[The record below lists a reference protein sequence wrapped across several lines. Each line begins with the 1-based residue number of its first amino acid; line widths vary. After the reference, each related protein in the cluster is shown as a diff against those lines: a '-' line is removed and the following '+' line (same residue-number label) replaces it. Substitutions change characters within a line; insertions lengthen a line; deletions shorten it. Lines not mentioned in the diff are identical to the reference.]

1 MCVILQDLIKTLTR
15 EDYLQIGAIH
25 KEWVS
30 FLQPNVS
37 AERIAH
43 TMQDFGEM
51 LSGLRVEPSEY
62 ILLAL
67 PTFENGTPETHA
79 ELFLKDSLLEKHGI
93 IAERN
98 MPQYQETDTKD
109 VFTEIIQDTA
119 DYLPSAYGYEFSPW
133 EMVLG
138 ATVLPEN
145 FNQSGLGKIPFIASA
160 LFNMSFSGTSVEAQK
175 KAREDLL
182 VSLVEIEEMSE
193 EERISASCLFD
204 DLRLE
209 LGIYRPEEE
218 REESNRLVLLD
229 SVRTYEQWLREM
241 KRICSLGVI

>member
-1 MCVILQDLIKTLTR
+1 MILHDLLKTLTKD
-15 EDYLQIGAIH
+15 DYLQIGSIH

-43 TMQDFGEM
+43 TMQEFGDV
-51 LSGLRVEPSEY
+51 LAGLPVEPSEY

-79 ELFLKDSLLEKHGI
+79 ELFLKDALREKRDTI
-93 IAERN
+93 TEKD
-98 MPQYQETDTKD
+98 MPQYKKTNGKD
-109 VFTEIIQDTA
+109 VFSEIIQDTA
-119 DYLPSAYGYEFSPW
+119 NYLPNSYGYEFCPW

-145 FNQSGLGKIPFIASA
+145 FDQSELGKIPFVASA
-160 LFNMSFSGTSVEAQK
+160 LFNMSFNGTSVEAQK
-175 KAREDLL
+175 KAREDLH
-182 VSLVEIEEMSE
+182 VSLDEIEKLSE
-193 EERISASCLFD
+193 EERISNSCSWD

-229 SVRTYEQWLREM
+229 SVRTYEQWLLEM
-241 KRICSLGVI
+241 KRICSLGVV

>member
-1 MCVILQDLIKTLTR
+1 MILHDLLKTLTKD
-15 EDYLQIGAIH
+15 DYLQIGSIH

-43 TMQDFGEM
+43 TMQEFGDM
-51 LSGLRVEPSEY
+51 LAGLPVEPSEY

-79 ELFLKDSLLEKHGI
+79 ELFLKDALREKRDTI
-93 IAERN
+93 TEKDI
-98 MPQYQETDTKD
+98 PQYQKTNGKD
-109 VFTEIIQDTA
+109 VFSEIIQDTA
-119 DYLPSAYGYEFSPW
+119 NYLPSSYGYEFSPW

-145 FNQSGLGKIPFIASA
+145 FNQARLGKIPFIASA
-160 LFNMSFSGTSVEAQK
+160 LFNMSFNGTTVEAQQ
-175 KAREDLL
+175 KARGDLY
-182 VSLVEIEEMSE
+182 VSLEEIEKISE

>member
-1 MCVILQDLIKTLTR
+1 MILHDLLKTLTKD
-15 EDYLQIGAIH
+15 DYLQIGSIH

-51 LSGLRVEPSEY
+51 LSGLPVEPSEY

-79 ELFLKDSLLEKHGI
+79 ELFLKDALREKRDTI
-93 IAERN
+93 TEKD
-98 MPQYQETDTKD
+98 MPQYQKTNGKD
-109 VFTEIIQDTA
+109 VFSEIIQDTA

-133 EMVLG
+133 KMVLG

-145 FNQSGLGKIPFIASA
+145 FNQSEMGKIPFIASA
-160 LFNMSFSGTSVEAQK
+160 LFNMSFNGTSVEAQK

-209 LGIYRPEEE
+209 LGIYRPEDE

>member
-1 MCVILQDLIKTLTR
+1 MILHDLLKTLTKD
-15 EDYLQIGAIH
+15 DYLQIGSIH

-30 FLQPNVS
+30 FFQSNVS

-43 TMQDFGEM
+43 TMQEFGDM
-51 LSGLRVEPSEY
+51 LAALPVEPSEY

-79 ELFLKDSLLEKHGI
+79 ELFLKDALREKRDTI
-93 IAERN
+93 TEKD
-98 MPQYQETDTKD
+98 MPQYQKTNGKD
-109 VFTEIIQDTA
+109 VFSEIIQDTA
-119 DYLPSAYGYEFSPW
+119 NYLPSSYGYEFSPW

-145 FNQSGLGKIPFIASA
+145 FNQARLGKIPFIASA
-160 LFNMSFSGTSVEAQK
+160 LFNMSFNGTTVEAQQ
-175 KAREDLL
+175 KAREDLY
-182 VSLVEIEEMSE
+182 VSLEEIEKISE

>member
-1 MCVILQDLIKTLTR
+1 MILQDLIKTLTR
-15 EDYLQIGAIH
+15 EDYLQIGVIH

-79 ELFLKDSLLEKHGI
+79 ELFLKDALREKRDTI
-93 IAERN
+93 TEKD
-98 MPQYQETDTKD
+98 MPQYQKTNGKD
-109 VFTEIIQDTA
+109 VFSEIIQDTA
-119 DYLPSAYGYEFSPW
+119 NYLPSSYGYEFSPW

-145 FNQSGLGKIPFIASA
+145 FNQSEMGKIPFIASA
-160 LFNMSFSGTSVEAQK
+160 LFNMSFNGTTAEAQQ
-175 KAREDLL
+175 KAREDLY
-182 VSLVEIEEMSE
+182 VSLEEIEKISE

-241 KRICSLGVI
+241 KRICSLGVV

>member
-1 MCVILQDLIKTLTR
+1 MILQDLLKALTK

-30 FLQPNVS
+30 FLQPDAP

-43 TMQDFGEM
+43 VMQEFGEM
-51 LSGLRVEPSEY
+51 LSGLPVEPSEY

-79 ELFLKDSLLEKHGI
+79 ELFLKNALREKHNI
-93 IAERN
+93 IAEKDI
-98 MPQYQETDTKD
+98 PQYQETDGKE

-119 DYLPSAYGYEFSPW
+119 NYLPSAYGYEFSPW

-145 FNQSGLGKIPFIASA
+145 FEQTELGKIPFIASA
-160 LFNMSFSGTSVEAQK
+160 LFNMSFNGTTAEAQK
-175 KAREDLL
+175 KAREDLH
-182 VSLVEIEEMSE
+182 VSLEKIEKMPE
-193 EERISASCLFD
+193 EERISTSCSFD

-229 SVRTYEQWLREM
+229 SVQTYEQWLLEL
-241 KRICSLGVI
+241 KRICSLDIV